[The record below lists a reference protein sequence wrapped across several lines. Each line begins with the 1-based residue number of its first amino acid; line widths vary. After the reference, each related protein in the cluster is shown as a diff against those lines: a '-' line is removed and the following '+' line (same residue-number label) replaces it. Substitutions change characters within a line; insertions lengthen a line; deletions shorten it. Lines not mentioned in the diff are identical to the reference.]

1 MHEAAITT
9 SMLAAVTAAAREQ
22 GAVRITRINLAFGR
36 EAGVVPDCVRHYFDV
51 LKPGTPAE
59 GAELVF
65 REVPLVL
72 RCPRC
77 GSEFSDLADIC
88 ACNAGALVI
97 SGREMV
103 VESIEVEEAD

>member
-1 MHEAAITT
+1 MHEAAITR
-9 SMLAAVTAAAREQ
+9 SLLDAVIAAARGQ

-51 LKPGTPAE
+51 LKVGTPAE
-59 GAELVF
+59 GAELAF

-77 GSEFSDLADIC
+77 GREFGEIEDSCD
-88 ACNAGALVI
+88 CNAGAEVI

-103 VESIEVEEAD
+103 VESIEVEVA